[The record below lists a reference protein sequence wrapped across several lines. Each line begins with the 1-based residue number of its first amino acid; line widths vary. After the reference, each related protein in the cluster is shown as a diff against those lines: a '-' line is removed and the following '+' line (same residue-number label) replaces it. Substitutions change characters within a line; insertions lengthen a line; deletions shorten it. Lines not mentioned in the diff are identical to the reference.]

1 MPRPAGEIRQAIRSG
16 IAERGPLTLA
26 QLRDLPPLRQATPRV
41 VGSTVKNM
49 VRGGQLVP
57 AGRERQAHCTKWV
70 AVYDLA
76 DVLDGSA
83 GLDAG
88 AAAEPGPMDQAF
100 VDLGRVFGDWLR
112 GGDWPARGGG

>member
-57 AGRERQAHCTKWV
+57 AGRERQAHCAKWV

-76 DVLDGSA
+76 DVLDGSV
-83 GLDAG
+83 
-88 AAAEPGPMDQAF
+88 AAESAESGPMDQAF

-112 GGDWPARGGG
+112 TGDWPARGGD